1 MDFLSSSMDNTIQI
15 LYLELRLSP
24 KIRLRDLVNKSFI
37 SLYTNFQTDFVIES
51 FNTFTRKCSK
61 ILLINHSS
69 LNMRRLI

>member
-37 SLYTNFQTDFVIES
+37 SLYTNFQTDENVARF
-51 FNTFTRKCSK
+51 C
-61 ILLINHSS
+61 
-69 LNMRRLI
+69 